1 MRLRPSEAAVAVAF
15 LWLPMA
21 GGCRGNGMTTAT
33 ADLLEV
39 PSTREWRSADGEPRI
54 GQPGERLEFG
64 DLSGEGA
71 VEVAVVARGRVGDDP
86 NGLIVELT
94 RNGRS
99 WRAEA
104 FRQRSGSL
112 HALGVREPGKP
123 WILLDPPLT
132 LARLPVSTGQS
143 LPWRGVLR
151 TGKQRMAA
159 TGASRIEDP
168 VSLRMP
174 DGSKREAWPV
184 RTTIAL
190 ADGTT
195 RLAAIQE
202 VRWLVPG
209 LGLVARDRV
218 EANSEVRLSLRARRT
233 GISSR

>member
-1 MRLRPSEAAVAVAF
+1 MRLQPSEAAVAAALLLLPVA
-15 LWLPMA
+15 A
-21 GGCRGNGMTTAT
+21 GCRGGGTTT
-33 ADLLEV
+33 SKTDLLDV
-39 PSTREWRSADGEPRI
+39 PSAREWRLADGEPRI

-64 DLSGEGA
+64 DFASGGA
-71 VEVAVVARGRVGDDP
+71 VEVAVVGRSRVGGDP

-94 RNGRS
+94 RNGRR
-99 WRAEA
+99 WRMEA
-104 FRQRSGSL
+104 FRQRSASL
-112 HALGVREPGKP
+112 QALGVREPGKP
-123 WILLDPPLT
+123 WILLDPPLIV
-132 LARLPVSTGQS
+132 ARLPVSTGQS

-159 TGASRIEDP
+159 TGESRIEDP

-174 DGSKREAWPV
+174 DGSRREAWPV

-195 RLAAIQE
+195 STAAIQE

-218 EANSEVRLSLRARRT
+218 EDNSEVRLSLRARRS